1 MRIKLGF
8 SFGGKKKG
16 LLANSSA
23 ITTLVGSTVEEEGT
37 LDESLNE
44 SEAMKAKKNLIQKEN
59 FVWLEGK

>member
-1 MRIKLGF
+1 MRIKPGF
-8 SFGGKKKG
+8 SFAGKKKG

-23 ITTLVGSTVEEEGT
+23 ITALVGGTIEKEGT